1 MANKFPEHK
10 PDPCDAPAEAFRHVR
25 KNPVTGKPEYFYPME
40 ITDPSIRACAR
51 AKGMEITGTRLGNR
65 VIEAVM
71 VPCRES
77 GTHRGLEVPADTP
90 PEAQRRLYLACI
102 SDELREQDA
111 RRRNGR
117 CLIPD
122 GRGGLK
128 RCRPRTPN
136 PEYTPGSGLPKTLPV
151 RCEGCQYE
159 QFRQAHT
166 TIVVSALD
174 HENEAGEFESFEIP
188 AKKDLLAADRFLE
201 LREEFIAFVSERNPK
216 LVPLAELLTLEF
228 TKSEAARE
236 LGDAWG
242 TVTSLTDKLKE
253 LVTDFLD
260 TIVTP

>member
-1 MANKFPEHK
+1 MANRVNQSSPSNT
-10 PDPCDAPAEAFRHVR
+10 PAETFRHVR
-25 KNPVTGKPEYFYPME
+25 TNPITGEYDYYYPLE
-40 ITDPSIRACAR
+40 ITDPSIRALVRERGLAIGR
-51 AKGMEITGTRLGNR
+51 TRLGNR
-65 VIEAVM
+65 TYEAAM
-71 VPCRES
+71 IPCKDTATIN
-77 GTHRGLEVPADTP
+77 GVEVFIDTP
-90 PEAQRRLYLACI
+90 SEVQRQRYLEYI
-102 SDELREQDA
+102 RDELTEQDA
-111 RRRNGR
+111 KRQDGR
-117 CLIPD
+117 CNIPD
-122 GRGGLK
+122 GRGGVK
-128 RCRPRTPN
+128 RCPCRMKN
-136 PEYTPGSGLPKTLPV
+136 PDYVPGGDQPKTLPV
-151 RCEGCQYE
+151 KCEGCRYE

-174 HENEAGEFESFEIP
+174 HENEAGEFECFEIP

-242 TVTSLTDKLKE
+242 TVTSRTDKLKE

>member
-1 MANKFPEHK
+1 MSSIHK
-10 PDPCDAPAEAFRHVR
+10 NSQAESFRHVR
-25 KNPVTGKPEYFYPME
+25 KNPVTGEDDYYFPME
-40 ITDPSIRACAR
+40 ITDPSIRVLAR
-51 AKGMEITGTRLGNR
+51 ERGLEIGRTRLGNR
-65 VIEAVM
+65 TIDAVM
-71 VPCRES
+71 IPCRDTATIH
-77 GTHRGLEVPADTP
+77 GVEVFVDTP
-90 PEAQRRLYLACI
+90 SEVQRQRYLELI
-102 SDELREQDA
+102 KDELVAQDA
-111 RRRNGR
+111 AKQDGR
-117 CLIPD
+117 CNIPD
-122 GRGGLK
+122 GHGWLK
-128 RCRPRTPN
+128 RCPCRMKNPR
-136 PEYTPGSGLPKTLPV
+136 YVPGGNQPKTLPV

-216 LVPLAELLTLEF
+216 LAPLAELLTLEF

-242 TVTSLTDKLKE
+242 TVTSRTDKLKE